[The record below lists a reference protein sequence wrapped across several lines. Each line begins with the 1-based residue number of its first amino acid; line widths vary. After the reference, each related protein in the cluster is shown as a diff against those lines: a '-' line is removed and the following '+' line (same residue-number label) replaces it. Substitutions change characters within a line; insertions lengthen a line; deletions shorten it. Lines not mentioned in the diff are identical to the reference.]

1 MRENM
6 QENMQE
12 EGGSPELAALWG
24 SYRNACPETDA
35 QPNFMPG
42 LWQRIE
48 ERRKKEA
55 WIFHWANAFAATAAV
70 VAIVSGAMF
79 YSKPAPVPQRA
90 YIEKLTEEIN
100 EDYFLATGYS
110 ARYGNLASV
119 NAALEE
125 VEK

>member
-1 MRENM
+1 MREKM

-12 EGGSPELAALWG
+12 DGGSPELTALWG
-24 SYRNACPETDA
+24 SYRKACPETDA

-55 WIFHWANAFAATAAV
+55 WIFRWANAFAATAAV
-70 VAIVSGAMF
+70 VALVSGAMF

-110 ARYGNLASV
+110 ARYGKLAYV

>member
-1 MRENM
+1 MQEKM
-6 QENMQE
+6 QENTLE
-12 EGGSPELAALWG
+12 DGGSQELTQLWG
-24 SYRNACPETDA
+24 SYRSACPEVEA

-55 WIFHWANAFAATAAV
+55 WIFRWANAFAATAAV
-70 VAIVSGAMF
+70 VALMSGAMF

-100 EDYFLATGYS
+100 EDYFLATSYS
-110 ARYGNLASV
+110 TKYGNIAYV